1 MASQRRKR
9 RDPMFAAPIA
19 GNSSWHLENRR
30 PRFQALAD
38 PNSTSAQFSAGWA
51 RFTSV
56 VLPTA
61 CLGGGVARKNA
72 ATQALTREICQRRE
86 EVRFGVQR
94 SAVGVAAGLEVA
106 SPAAKPLADTRNAQG
121 AASDSPPK

>member
-1 MASQRRKR
+1 
-9 RDPMFAAPIA
+9 MFAAPIA

-38 PNSTSAQFSAGWA
+38 PNSTSAQFSAGSA

-72 ATQALTREICQRRE
+72 ATQALTRKICQRRE
-86 EVRFGVQR
+86 EVRL
-94 SAVGVAAGLEVA
+94 AAGILYPFLGILLTK
-106 SPAAKPLADTRNAQG
+106 SHDCGRG
-121 AASDSPPK
+121 DGI

>member
-1 MASQRRKR
+1 MAIQRRKR

-38 PNSTSAQFSAGWA
+38 PNSTSAQFSVGSA

-61 CLGGGVARKNA
+61 CLGGGVARKKR

-86 EVRFGVQR
+86 EVKL
-94 SAVGVAAGLEVA
+94 GLLRYA
-106 SPAAKPLADTRNAQG
+106 TARRRL
-121 AASDSPPK
+121 AASIVGQLGR